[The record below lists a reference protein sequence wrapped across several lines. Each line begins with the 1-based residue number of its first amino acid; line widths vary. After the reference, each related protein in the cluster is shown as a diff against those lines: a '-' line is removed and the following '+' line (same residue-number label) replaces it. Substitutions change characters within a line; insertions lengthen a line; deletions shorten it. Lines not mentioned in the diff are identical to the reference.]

1 MTRPK
6 EKKIPNKS
14 FLRNLRES
22 LGIKTRWKMA
32 QRLDMPFGTYN
43 AAEVDGRLPSK
54 QVIKRLVTE
63 FGWEKV
69 APALRGE
76 LENP

>member
-1 MTRPK
+1 MTKAR

-14 FLRNLRES
+14 FLRNVRES

-32 QRLDMPFGTYN
+32 QRLEMKFGAYN
-43 AAEVDGRLPSK
+43 AAEVSGGLPSK
-54 QVIKRLVTE
+54 QVIKRLVAE
-63 FGWEKV
+63 FGWERV
-69 APALRGE
+69 GALIQAE